1 MEIFSKTFCKK
12 LSFCLCDSI
21 GFIIAIYLNIRY
33 NLFMLKLFW
42 DKDNIVFV
50 SNHVDATEH
59 SHCVLQIFLSFD
71 EPLQVSVEGESICG
85 KCIIINKNVQH
96 KFSCNNTTYLSILIE
111 PCSNF
116 AKELIKK
123 IDGNYLIYNKEIECI
138 QQKAYAI
145 INTNDKEK
153 YLDFVSE
160 FANYLGIN
168 RSAHVLDERIVK
180 LLEKL
185 QTCDCYDHTIENL
198 AKEVCLSPSRLSH
211 LFAEQ
216 IGVPLKSYV
225 QFHQLERAFTA
236 ILNGKS
242 ITDSAMLAGFNS
254 PSHFA
259 ATVKKWMGM
268 PVSTSI
274 KDSEFLKVFI

>member
-1 MEIFSKTFCKK
+1 
-12 LSFCLCDSI
+12 
-21 GFIIAIYLNIRY
+21 
-33 NLFMLKLFW
+33 MLKHFW
-42 DKDNIVFV
+42 DKDNIAFV
-50 SNHVDATEH
+50 NNHVDAIEH

-71 EPLQVSVEGESICG
+71 EPLQVSVADESISG
-85 KCIIINKNVQH
+85 KCIIVNQNVWH
-96 KFSCNNTTYLSILIE
+96 RFSCNNKMQLSILVE
-111 PCSNF
+111 PSSNF

-123 IDGNYLIYNKEIECI
+123 IDGNYLIYNKDIERI

-145 INTNDKEK
+145 IDTNDKEK
-153 YLDFVSE
+153 YLDFVGE
-160 FANYLGIN
+160 FANYLGIS
-168 RSAHVLDERIVK
+168 RGTIVLDERIVK

-211 LFAEQ
+211 LFAKQ
-216 IGVPLKSYV
+216 IGVPLKKYI
-225 QFHQLERAFTA
+225 QFHQLEKAFTA
-236 ILNGKS
+236 ILKGIS

-268 PVSTSI
+268 PVSASI